1 MNINTSI
8 ILIVDN
14 VEMMIQELVQ
24 SLPLHDTRVIKN
36 NEDGKNDFLIAH
48 SKLAIKEAYIAVNRV
63 KYILLCGDRFQI
75 EAQNSLLKVLEEPP
89 LNIIFI
95 LITTSKTA
103 ILPTILSRMP
113 HKYLKTKISIKKC
126 NLNLNHLSLQEV
138 YTFLKENQRINK
150 VDAKEL
156 IESIMYKVQE
166 DKRRLTSKEL
176 ESFNTAIKLCHLN
189 SRPINIITTLLLN
202 LIHKR

>member
-1 MNINTSI
+1 MRIDTST
-8 ILIVDN
+8 ILIVND
-14 VEMMIQELVQ
+14 VETMIQELVQ
-24 SLPLHDTRVIKN
+24 SLPIHDTRVIKN
-36 NEDGKNDFLIAH
+36 EEEGKSDFLIAH
-48 SKLAIKEAYIAVNRV
+48 SKLAIKEAYIAVNRT
-63 KYILLCGDRFQI
+63 KYILLGGDRFLP

-89 LNIIFI
+89 SDIIFI

-113 HKYLKTKISIKKC
+113 HKYLKTKVAIKRC
-126 NLNLNHLSLQEV
+126 DLNLKHLSLQEV
-138 YTFLKENQRINK
+138 YTFLKAHQRIGK
-150 VDAKEL
+150 VEAKEL

-176 ESFNTAIKLCHLN
+176 ESFTTAIKLCHLN